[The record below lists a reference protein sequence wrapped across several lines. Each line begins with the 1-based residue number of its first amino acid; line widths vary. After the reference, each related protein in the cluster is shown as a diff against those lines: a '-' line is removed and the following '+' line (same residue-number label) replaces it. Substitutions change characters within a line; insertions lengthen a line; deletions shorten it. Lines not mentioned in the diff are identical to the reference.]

1 MKRVLMFAAC
11 FLIFAGAISGAP
23 ISNVTSSAWMPGD
36 SAIVNLDFIDPY
48 GLSLYDVI
56 VKAKPS
62 GATADSTIMLSHMP
76 ADPYYLTTFGGTMHF
91 ANPGSPIQYYARIA
105 ADTLVATQSYKNT
118 ANQFPPAANLYAD
131 LAPDAVGDTMAGT
144 PGQWLDL
151 TGAAMTYSDTRLY
164 GRLSNVGGG
173 WPNSQGLTTY
183 YIYGLL
189 LLNPDSLLNLS
200 VTAMV
205 MVNVPILFPAGLY
218 TLNLSDTSFT
228 RIAGISH
235 QAVGNNLNLACD
247 LSDLTSSPNFPVWP
261 PQAGYVLVVGFTATV
276 SITGGTPSFNDYTY
290 PSMYIPETQTL
301 NVTGNHI
308 PAISDIA
315 FDMVPNIAVNVR
327 CNYFDADNNLPVT
340 KQLYFDNAPYSMGA
354 LDHNYVD
361 SAMFNHG
368 LVWPGEGPHAYY
380 FRFSDGASVIQ
391 TPVDTVYVTASGLT
405 ETQMPSDFKLSQNY
419 PNPFN
424 GRTKIEFSLSKRS
437 DVELAVFDVIGNKVA
452 ILTNDRLE
460 AGSHSV
466 IWDGNNIYGH
476 PVSSGVYFYKLDIN
490 GQRSVSR
497 EMLLLK

>member
-1 MKRVLMFAAC
+1 MRRMVMIAT
-11 FLIFAGAISGAP
+11 FLFLFAGVISGAP

-36 SAIVNLDFIDPY
+36 SAIVNLDFIDPF
-48 GLSLYDVI
+48 GLSLYDVM
-56 VKAKPS
+56 VKARPS
-62 GATADSTIMLSHMP
+62 GATTDSTIIMSHVP
-76 ADPYYLTTFGGTMHF
+76 TDPYYLTTFEGAMHF
-91 ANPGSPIQYYARIA
+91 ANPSGPIQYYARIA

-118 ANQFPPAANLYAD
+118 ANQFPPSANLYAD
-131 LAPDAVGDTMAGT
+131 LGTDAIGDTTAGT

-151 TGAAMTYSDTRLY
+151 TGAAMTYSDTKLY

-173 WPNSQGLTTY
+173 WPNSEGFTTY

-205 MVNVPILFPAGLY
+205 MVNVPILLPPGLY
-218 TLNLSDTSFT
+218 TLNLADTSFS

-235 QAVGNNLNLACD
+235 QSSANNLNLACNIT
-247 LSDLTSSPNFPVWP
+247 DLTSSPNFPVWP
-261 PQAGYVLVVGFTATV
+261 PQAGYVLVAGFTATV

-290 PSMYIPETQTL
+290 PSMFIPETQTL
-301 NVTGNHI
+301 NVTGNQ
-308 PAISDIA
+308 PPTISNIA
-315 FDMVPNIAVNVR
+315 FDMIPNIAVNVR
-327 CNYFDADNNLPVT
+327 CDYSDADNNLPVT
-340 KQLYFDNAPYSMGA
+340 KQLFFDDTPYGMGSFDHSYSNNAVFDQA
-354 LDHNYVD
+354 
-361 SAMFNHG
+361 

-391 TPVDTVYVTASGLT
+391 TPVDTVYVTASGLA
-405 ETQMPSDFKLSQNY
+405 ETPMPSDFTLNQNY

-424 GRTKIEFSLSKRS
+424 GRTKIEFSLTNQS
-437 DVELAVFDVIGNKVA
+437 DIDLAVFDVTGKKVA
-452 ILTNDRLE
+452 VLANDRLE

-490 GQRSVSR
+490 GERSVNK